1 MSHTPCK
8 LLLLLLPVLVAA
20 TFPLSCEECIRI
32 LVLDKK
38 LDVEPDLDATQTQ
51 VSYNC
56 HATEMFFLPNIIIII
71 INAIVIVGIVTRFTG
86 MRGRLLESRLDGNG
100 TRN

>member
-1 MSHTPCK
+1 MMSHTPK

-51 VSYNC
+51 VRVIIATPPKCFPPKHYNY
-56 HATEMFFLPNIIIII
+56 N
-71 INAIVIVGIVTRFTG
+71 N
-86 MRGRLLESRLDGNG
+86 
-100 TRN
+100 